1 MKNIILPIF
10 FLMWFFLQ
18 KMMQLHPEEPE
29 DALLDQ
35 LIV

>member
-1 MKNIILPIF
+1 
-10 FLMWFFLQ
+10 MWFFLQ

-35 LIV
+35 LVVRKLIVNLDLT